1 MKTVILMV
9 LSFLIGSLVGIN
21 KILSIAGMR
30 SDSLHKIDPLAV
42 IAIVI
47 FIWGIALL
55 FEKHK
60 HERVSRR

>member
-1 MKTVILMV
+1 MKTVILMAI
-9 LSFLIGSLVGIN
+9 SFLIGSLAGIN
-21 KILSIAGMR
+21 KILSVVGMR
-30 SDSLHKIDPLAV
+30 SDSLHKIDPVAI

-55 FEKHK
+55 FGKRK